1 MGKPTEVPA
10 APNYTNI
17 AKQQQQLSQD
27 AWNQNLT
34 ANRANQT
41 NPFGSLTWSKDPTTG
56 QWTQNTT
63 LSAGQQ
69 GIFDSQQQ
77 NQQGLADMANTLRGN
92 IDTGKIDFSGAPA
105 MPTVGGYNKEII
117 DTMNSL
123 QAPGLM
129 QARNSKEA
137 QLAAMGLGTGSGRAW
152 DNSQRDIGDNENR
165 SRLNSVLAGYNQGNT
180 EFGQGMQAH
189 QQGISDILGQNQA
202 NVGKLASIMGMNP
215 QVGTPQFSNYFQGNP
230 YQVAD
235 LTGAAMNQY
244 QAGLD
249 ASNARN
255 ADNAAMNKTMGSAAG
270 AGMMAL
276 AAAGMF

>member
-1 MGKPTEVPA
+1 MGKHTEVPT

-27 AWNQNLT
+27 AWDKNLT
-34 ANRANQT
+34 ANRANQN
-41 NPFGSLTWSKDPTTG
+41 NPFGSLTWAKGPDG

-69 GIFDSQQQ
+69 GIFDAQQQ
-77 NQQGLADMANTLRGN
+77 NQQGLANLGNTLRGN
-92 IDTGKIDFSGAPA
+92 IGTGAIDFSGAPA
-105 MPTVGGYNKEII
+105 MPTVGGYNREVI
-117 DTMNSL
+117 DTMNQL

-129 QARNSKEA
+129 QARGSKEA

-152 DNSQRDIGDNENR
+152 ENEQRNIGDNENR

-189 QQGISDILGQNQA
+189 QQGVSDILGQNQA
-202 NVGKLASIMGMNP
+202 NVGKLSAIMGMQQSAGNP
-215 QVGTPQFSNYFQGNP
+215 QFANYYQGNP

-235 LTGAAMNQY
+235 LMGAAQNQY
-244 QAGLD
+244 QARLD
-249 ASNARN
+249 ASNAHN
-255 ADNAAMNKTMGSAAG
+255 ADSAATGSTLGSLAG
-270 AGMMAL
+270 AGMMGL
-276 AAAGMF
+276 AVAGLF